1 MATFALCRPGDP
13 SVRWVFSYR
22 PRTRNT
28 MISVANY
35 SGAGIFLPWMDA
47 EKGPHTTN
55 TLRQYTLDD
64 ARKLWGWLVNERY
77 IRATG
82 VWPVP

>member
-1 MATFALCRPGDP
+1 MSTYALCTPGDP
-13 SVRWVFSYR
+13 SVRWVFCYR
-22 PRTRNT
+22 PRTT
-28 MISVANY
+28 TISVANY
-35 SGAGIFLPWMDA
+35 SGTGIFLPWMDA
-47 EKGPHTTN
+47 AKGPHMKD